1 MHARIRSAALG
12 LAAALLVTQA
22 GLAQQAWKYPAAAT
36 VEHVDT
42 YHGVQIADPYRWLED
57 DNSAQTT
64 QWVEAQNAVTF
75 GYLGTI
81 PFRAALRARLDV
93 LQDYPKYTAPSR
105 RGTRYFFSKNSGLQ
119 EQSVLYTQVGLDG
132 APEVLLDPNTFS
144 KDGTRA

>member
-22 GLAQQAWKYPAAAT
+22 GLAQQAWKYPATAT

-64 QWVEAQNAVTF
+64 QCNA
-75 GYLGTI
+75 
-81 PFRAALRARLDV
+81 AA
-93 LQDYPKYTAPSR
+93 DYQHQRHTDCSH
-105 RGTRYFFSKNSGLQ
+105 
-119 EQSVLYTQVGLDG
+119 
-132 APEVLLDPNTFS
+132 
-144 KDGTRA
+144 